1 MMLGGFS
8 IGSVHIPGGLMA
20 APMAGVTDRPFRSMC
35 RRLGADA
42 AVSEMLISDQ
52 RLWHS
57 RKSTLRMNH
66 QGEVAPIIV
75 QIAGACPQMMA
86 SAAVESERQGADVV
100 DINMGCPAK
109 KVCNTY
115 AGSALLSNESL
126 VQEILEAVVA
136 ATAVPVTLK
145 IRTGP
150 APDCRNA
157 VRIARIAE
165 RAGIAALAI
174 HGRTREEKYTGQ
186 AEYRTIADVRQ
197 VIDMPLIANG
207 DINDGPRAASVLAQT
222 QADGLMIGRG
232 AQGNPWIFSQIRHY
246 LDNGVE
252 QTLPSACE
260 VRREMTRHIRQLHRF
275 YGESSGVRVAR
286 KHIGW
291 YLAQLPDGLAYR
303 RQLMKITDADDQ
315 IAALES
321 LPVADGTQVTDP
333 ARHRSHKRSGQRQAM
348 P

>member
-1 MMLGGFS
+1 MTLKGFN
-8 IGSVHIPGGLMA
+8 IGSVPIPGGLMA
-20 APMAGVTDRPFRSMC
+20 APMAGVTDRPFRALC

-66 QGEVAPIIV
+66 VGEVALIIV

-86 SAAVESERQGADVV
+86 SAALESERQGADVI

-126 VQEILEAVVA
+126 VQAILEAVVEA
-136 ATAVPVTLK
+136 VTVPVTLK

-150 APDCRNA
+150 SPDRRNA

-165 RAGIAALAI
+165 CAGISALAI
-174 HGRTREEKYTGQ
+174 HGRTREEKYSGQ
-186 AEYRTIADVRQ
+186 AEYLTIAEVRQ
-197 VIDMPLIANG
+197 AVDMPLIANG
-207 DINDGPRAASVLAQT
+207 DINDGPRAAEVLKLT

-246 LDNGVE
+246 LQHHIE
-252 QTLPSACE
+252 QPRPAIA
-260 VRREMTRHIRQLHRF
+260 VIRQEMTRHIHQLHDF
-275 YGESSGVRVAR
+275 YGGISGVRVAR

-291 YLAQLPDGLAYR
+291 YLSQLPDGPAFR
-303 RQLMKITDADDQ
+303 KQLMKIDAPDEQ
-315 IAALES
+315 IHALES
-321 LPVADGTQVTDP
+321 LPVFDQSASEVEQMNV
-333 ARHRSHKRSGQRQAM
+333 
-348 P
+348 